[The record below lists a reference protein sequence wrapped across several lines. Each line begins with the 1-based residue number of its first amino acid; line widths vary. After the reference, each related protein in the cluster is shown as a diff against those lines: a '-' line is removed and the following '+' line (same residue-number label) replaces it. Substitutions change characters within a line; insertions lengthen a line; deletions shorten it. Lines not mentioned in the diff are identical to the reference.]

1 VDVLS
6 PSPSVARAVAVMVL
20 LGFATWHLILL
31 PDGFRAVSYVGVG
44 LIGLLLA
51 VLVAAALLIGTDTTG
66 VWWYTALVGLVHV
79 GGYVE
84 TRLLGLPL
92 YRHEIGHWLG
102 PTDLLAVFAGVVLL
116 ALSGWVL
123 VARTHTPR
131 RFAPGERFATL
142 NRS

>member
-1 VDVLS
+1 MFT
-6 PSPSVARAVAVMVL
+6 PSPSVARTVAVMIL
-20 LGFATWHLILL
+20 LCFAAGHLILL
-31 PDGFRAVSYVGVG
+31 PEGFRAVSYVGVG
-44 LIGLLLA
+44 RIGLLLA
-51 VLVAAALLIGTDTTG
+51 ALVAATLLTGTDIIG
-66 VWWYTALVGLVHV
+66 VWWYTALVGAVHV
-79 GGYVE
+79 AGYVE

-92 YRHEIGHWLG
+92 YRREIGHWLG

-123 VARTHTPR
+123 VARTHAPR